1 MRATSLIVNA
11 NSLLSERG
19 SIAIPQAPAAIW
31 LLKKRHHNIRN
42 LMILSNH
49 FGLVSHAKEKAVG
62 DSQAN
67 PRSAK
72 AALWWS
78 AAAGA
83 KQQNTTRAM
92 PRGDAATSAATVP
105 TAIRAAWSGGK
116 R

>member
-19 SIAIPQAPAAIW
+19 SIAIPQGPAAIW
-31 LLKKRHHNIRN
+31 LLKKRQHNIRN
-42 LMILSNH
+42 LMILSSH
-49 FGLVSHAKEKAVG
+49 FGRVSHAGKKATG
-62 DSQAN
+62 SSQAN

-72 AALWWS
+72 AALWWA

-92 PRGDAATSAATVP
+92 PRGDPANSAATVP
-105 TAIRAAWSGGK
+105 TAMRAAWSGGK

>member
-1 MRATSLIVNA
+1 MRATSLIVKA

-19 SIAIPQAPAAIW
+19 SIAIPQGPAAIW
-31 LLKKRHHNIRN
+31 LLKKRQRNIRS
-42 LMILSNH
+42 LMILSSH
-49 FGLVSHAKEKAVG
+49 FGLVSHARKTAAG
-62 DSQAN
+62 NSQAN
-67 PRSAK
+67 PKSAK
-72 AALWWS
+72 AVLWWS

-92 PRGDAATSAATVP
+92 PRGDPANSAATVP